1 MQKYIVKESLTTGK
15 EPVKETAIGG
25 RLYRIIEAL
34 PGKTATLTQ
43 VLQVL
48 KKREEEN
55 GDYLTIKS
63 KCYNSAKRGK
73 YVQGYLGWLVRN
85 RNLNV
90 V

>member
-1 MQKYIVKESLTTGK
+1 MQKYIVKESLTTGNK
-15 EPVKETAIGG
+15 SVNETDIGG
-25 RLYRIIEAL
+25 RLYRIIESL

-63 KCYNSAKRGK
+63 IRYNSADRSKF
-73 YVQGYLGWLVRN
+73 VQEYLAWLVRN